1 MRKIQEEVKVAL
13 AKVQEE
19 MRKFADQ
26 KQKKEK
32 EY

>member
-19 MRKFADQ
+19 MRKFVDQ